1 MWMYSHFKLQNL
13 QHALI
18 FPQFYLSKI
27 EGLANG
33 LPSML
38 ASLLH
43 QHWRSV
49 AHIVKARNVTV
60 ACFLDGNL

>member
-1 MWMYSHFKLQNL
+1 MWMYSHFKLYNL

-43 QHWRSV
+43 QHWMRLPT
-49 AHIVKARNVTV
+49 IVKARNVTV
-60 ACFLDGNL
+60 ACFVDENL